1 MLVRNRIMAVISWNN
16 IKDYQWLS
24 LGCYI
29 FRREERRESLSCLQF
44 ICYFQTQK
52 IVSLFTLFPRSFHAL
67 STLFPRSF
75 HVISTLFPSCFR
87 PLSAFSPRSFRS
99 LKLMFSK
106 SILNSHPA
114 IWLRATVTSKEQK
127 STREKYLL
135 ISRKATVIRVSIT
148 ANNRLKK

>member
-1 MLVRNRIMAVISWNN
+1 MIESQMLYFPTWRTSRKLIMFTIYLLLPNPENR
-16 IKDYQWLS
+16 
-24 LGCYI
+24 
-29 FRREERRESLSCLQF
+29 F
-44 ICYFQTQK
+44 
-52 IVSLFTLFPRSFHAL
+52 SFHAL

-75 HVISTLFPSCFR
+75 HALSALFPRSFHALSRLFPRSFHVLSTLFPSCFR
-87 PLSAFSPRSFRS
+87 PLSAFSPRSFHS
-99 LKLMFSK
+99 LKVMFSK

-148 ANNRLKK
+148 ADNKLKK